1 MIEREISQLLVRR
14 FEQYP
19 IVTVTG
25 PRQSGKTTLCRAT
38 FPDLPY
44 VNLEAHH
51 VREAAVADP
60 VRFLAQFPDGA
71 VLDEIQNA
79 PELPSYLQVLVD
91 EERRNG
97 LFVLTGSEQFGLTNT
112 LSQSLAGRTALLR
125 LWPFSLAELRR
136 AGADVDVDQVLYS
149 GCFPRVHSEGL
160 DPTAAM
166 ADYCSTYVERD
177 ARRIGNISNHAAFRR
192 FLGLCAGRV
201 GQLVNLSNLAGDT
214 GVAHTTVAG
223 WLNVLEAS
231 DIIFRLQPYFANIR
245 KRLTKSPKLY
255 FVDVGLAGYLI
266 GIRGP
271 EQLRTH
277 PLRGALF
284 ENAAVVEAVKHSHNH
299 ARYAEL
305 SFFRT
310 ADGLECDLLYPT
322 PAGLAAVEI
331 KSASTPAGNWFD
343 GLRRVRRTV
352 PGVATAAIVYGGS
365 EPQAR
370 GDATAVPLGNFGAL
384 LADFDTLSPPPAP
397 GASIIGWS
405 DDIRIASDPEEPA
418 IPPESWQ
425 VLSDPDGVLNGD
437 PSADSG

>member
-1 MIEREISQLLVRR
+1 MVVIEREITPLLLRR

-91 EERRNG
+91 EDRRNG

-136 AGADVDVDQVLYS
+136 VGAGGDVDQVLYS

-160 DPTAAM
+160 DPTSAT
-166 ADYCSTYVERD
+166 ADYFSTYVERD

-201 GQLVNLSNLAGDT
+201 GQLVNMSNLAGDT

-231 DIIFRLQPYFANIR
+231 DIIFRLQPHFANIR

-331 KSASTPAGNWFD
+331 KSASTPVGGWFD

-365 EPQAR
+365 ELQAR
-370 GDATAVPLGNFGAL
+370 GDATAVPLGSFGAL
-384 LADFDTLSPPPAP
+384 LADLDTLSPAPAP
-397 GASIIGWS
+397 GASVIGWS
-405 DDIRIASDPEEPA
+405 DDIRIAWDPEEPA
-418 IPPESWQ
+418 IPPERRQ
-425 VLSDPDGVLNGD
+425 VLSEAEDPA
-437 PSADSG
+437 PSDRTH